1 MKIFFPKTKIIH
13 RFRKLSSVVDGLIGK
28 TNSAGAS
35 PEAFSVMEKFVSGA
49 QQVDPP
55 LGKASGL
62 ERSLS

>member
-1 MKIFFPKTKIIH
+1 MAI
-13 RFRKLSSVVDGLIGK
+13 SSVVDGLIGK

-62 ERSLS
+62 DRYLS

>member
-1 MKIFFPKTKIIH
+1 MAI
-13 RFRKLSSVVDGLIGK
+13 SSVVDGLSGK
-28 TNSAGAS
+28 TNAAGAS

-62 ERSLS
+62 DRYLS